1 MLTIFL
7 RGVILYLVMIMVM
20 RGLGRREL
28 GQFQPYEFVMMV
40 LLAEIIASPMESV
53 STPLIHGLLPAAA
66 LFVTHSAITLIS
78 YKSDK
83 FRAFISG
90 KPVLVISKGVINE
103 QELKRLCMGLNDLL
117 EGVRG
122 CGILDPAEVGTAI
135 VEPNGS
141 ISAFPRSS
149 KRPPYTAEM
158 NIDAGY
164 EGLPMILVMDGRI
177 QPHNLNQCLR
187 DETWLREM
195 LGSLGMTP
203 EETYFASVDTKGVMT
218 AQKKGE
224 GIKQLQVIAPG
235 EVGW

>member
-7 RGVILYLVMIMVM
+7 RAAILYIIMIAFM

-40 LLAEIIASPMESV
+40 LLAEIIASPMESI
-53 STPLIHGLLPAAA
+53 STPLLHGLLPAAA
-66 LFVTHSAITLIS
+66 LFVIHSAITLIS

-83 FRAFISG
+83 FRAVISG

-103 QELKRLCMGLNDLL
+103 KELKKLCIGLNDLM
-117 EGVRG
+117 EGLRS
-122 CGILDPAEVGTAI
+122 CGILDPADVGTAV

-141 ISAFPRSS
+141 ISAFPRASCRAPETS
-149 KRPPYTAEM
+149 EL

-177 QPHNLNQCLR
+177 QQHNLSQCRR
-187 DETWLREM
+187 DTKWLSDLLAEIDM
-195 LGSLGMTP
+195 NV
-203 EETYFASVDTKGVMT
+203 EEVFFASIDTKGLLTVQKRCGGIMQHQAIDPAEVM
-218 AQKKGE
+218 
-224 GIKQLQVIAPG
+224 
-235 EVGW
+235 W